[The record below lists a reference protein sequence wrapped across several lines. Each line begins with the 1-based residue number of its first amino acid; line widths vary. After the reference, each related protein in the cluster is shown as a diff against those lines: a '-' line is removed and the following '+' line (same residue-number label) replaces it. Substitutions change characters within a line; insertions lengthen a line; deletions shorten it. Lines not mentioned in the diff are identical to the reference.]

1 MKKKILARRIKLLEA
16 EVATLKAQVGALRAS
31 RFVVHDLP
39 LVVHDL
45 PLYPPYD
52 ISCDSGVSGTLNIKG
67 SGLTSVSIRGI
78 NDENQ

>member
-1 MKKKILARRIKLLEA
+1 MKKKILARRIELLEA

-39 LVVHDL
+39 L
-45 PLYPPYD
+45 YSPYN
-52 ISCDSGVSGTLNIKG
+52 ISCGSGVSGTLNIKG

>member
-1 MKKKILARRIKLLEA
+1 MKKKILARRIELLEA

-39 LVVHDL
+39 L
-45 PLYPPYD
+45 YSPYN
-52 ISCDSGVSGTLNIKG
+52 ISCGSGVSGMLSIKG
-67 SGLTSVSIRGI
+67 SGSISVSIRGI

>member
-1 MKKKILARRIKLLEA
+1 MKKKILARRIELLEA

-31 RFVVHDLP
+31 RFI
-39 LVVHDL
+39 VHDL
-45 PLYPPYD
+45 PLYPPYS